1 MPRFFG
7 QSDGK
12 DASELRAKPSGVN
25 YSVLPIILPHW
36 KNPFPSDGVM
46 ILVNESI
53 NLPTIA
59 NKDILPICRAFF
71 IKGITSVKRFD
82 LFGSLRVDFGG
93 ITHHFTARHFC
104 VNAFLNDLSV
114 DQLSKYDCYQF
125 VLRLH
130 IFFNALGVFL
140 GRKIDGLNII
150 NQNHPLNGW
159 FARPLEGVIT
169 GLPPAAGGIEC
180 LTTHYF
186 FKQPL
191 SCGCLFLLNYSCYP

>member
-12 DASELRAKPSGVN
+12 DASELRTKPSGVN
-25 YSVLPIILPHW
+25 YSVLPIILPHR

-114 DQLSKYDCYQF
+114 DQLSKYNCYQF
-125 VLRLH
+125 VLRLQ

-150 NQNHPLNGW
+150 NQLPSDTTWYLTGA
-159 FARPLEGVIT
+159 FAIYLIIEFPNQVYQL
-169 GLPPAAGGIEC
+169 GLSSGGSI
-180 LTTHYF
+180 
-186 FKQPL
+186 L
-191 SCGCLFLLNYSCYP
+191 SKIS